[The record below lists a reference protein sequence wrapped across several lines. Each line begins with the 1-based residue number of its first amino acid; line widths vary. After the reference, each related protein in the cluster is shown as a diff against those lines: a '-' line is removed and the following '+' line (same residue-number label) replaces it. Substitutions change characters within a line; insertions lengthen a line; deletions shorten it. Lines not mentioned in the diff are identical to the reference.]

1 MPNST
6 KQRRFFARVETKDG
20 QLRGALH
27 IYDAIGG
34 LDGVRAKD
42 VVAKLEALKDEGAQH
57 LDVHMNSP
65 GGEVFEGMAIH
76 SAIAAWTAG
85 EKRIHVDGLCA
96 SAASLVAMAGDQI
109 EISPVGMM
117 MVHAP
122 RGVAI
127 GQATDM
133 RKMAERL
140 DAIGGVMVDTYAKR
154 TGLAKADVEQIMKD
168 ETWLNAHDAVAKG
181 FADRVKEAPAEE
193 DDDEEGEGEG
203 ERPGMSAA
211 STFAQAV
218 AQFQHPPV
226 AALDLLGVQHPAT
239 HRAPLEEPPEQHAKE
254 KDMGAEDLK
263 AINDKLAALTAQVEA
278 DKGVTSEFLAATG
291 KTTTAE
297 ALAVVAGLKEK
308 ASKVDEL
315 ASELAKRDAQIA
327 AHAAEKKGADIKA
340 LFDEATKDGR
350 LAPAK
355 RAEFERPEAPAFA
368 RDPVSL
374 RAFLECLPKAVVR
387 VETLPG
393 KTEDA
398 PGASGTVE
406 LTEAERQA
414 AEARGLD
421 TKLVALMKTDPTG
434 KLLDAELVR
443 RKAARS

>member
-1 MPNST
+1 MTRS
-6 KQRRFFARVETKDG
+6 KQRRFSARVELKDG
-20 QLRGALH
+20 QRRGVLH
-27 IYDAIGG
+27 IYDAVGG
-34 LDGVRAKD
+34 WDGIRAKD

-76 SAIAAWTAG
+76 SAIAAWPTG

-96 SAASLVAMAGDQI
+96 SAASLIAMAGDQI

-140 DAIGGVMVDTYAKR
+140 EAIGGVMVDTYAKR
-154 TGLAKADVEQIMKD
+154 TGLAKSDVEQIMKD

-181 FADRVKEAPAEE
+181 FADRVKEGPAKE
-193 DDDEEGEGEG
+193 DDDEEGEEG
-203 ERPGMSAA
+203 EPGMSAA

-226 AALDLLGVQHPAT
+226 AAMDLLGLPRAT
-239 HRAPLEEPPEQHAKE
+239 ERATEQAVAQLAHAKE

-278 DKGVTSEFLAATG
+278 GKGVTSEFLAATG
-291 KTTTAE
+291 KPTTAE
-297 ALAVVAGLKEK
+297 ALAVVAGLKERAAK
-308 ASKVDEL
+308 ADEL
-315 ASELAKRDAQIA
+315 AVELAKRDAQLATIA
-327 AHAAEKKGADIKA
+327 TERKAADIKA
-340 LFDEATKDGR
+340 LFEEATKDGR

-355 RAEFERPEAPAFA
+355 RAELEKPEAPAFA
-368 RDPVSL
+368 KDPVSL
-374 RAFLECLPKAVVR
+374 RAFLECLPKAVVT

-398 PGASGTVE
+398 PGASAVAQ
-406 LTEAERQA
+406 LTDLERQA

-421 TKLVALMKTDPTG
+421 TTMVALMKSDPTG
-434 KLLDAELVR
+434 KLFDEEYKR
-443 RKAARS
+443 RKAAAARS